1 MATTYTDTLFETKY
15 KDDYSDSAGFYRI
28 LYNSGKVLQ
37 ARELTQMQT
46 LINKQME
53 RIGNNIFK
61 EGAVVKPG
69 GLSVDTGYEFVKLD
83 VTSSSTAANVGDV
96 ITGTTSGVKAEVLEV
111 VAASG
116 SDPATYF
123 VRYVDTS
130 GATASTTTPRFQ
142 AGESLGSGRIVQITN
157 TVANPAIG
165 TGTRATVGESI
176 YFTQGFFV
184 YTESQTT
191 IVSKYSDAPDAEL
204 GFKMLQDVV
213 SVNDDTS
220 LYDNQGGVP
229 NTTAPGADRYRIRLV
244 LTTKA
249 NVLATE
255 NFIHVATVKKGAIFT
270 AVSAQQNL
278 QYNIP
283 RDMVATRI
291 RENSGDYIVKPFRMT
306 FDEDSANTHLLLKVS
321 DGIVV
326 VDGYRAARFSPTDL
340 RIAKPTETLKINGE
354 FTPVDYGNYLDV
366 LADSAIGGP
375 DIKTFAAQDIMNQ
388 RNFAGGTSAKIGE
401 VRVRAVHENGANLK
415 FHIFDIQMNSGQNFR
430 DARSI
435 GTDSNN
441 FFNPTI
447 TGTNTVIE
455 DPLNNSLLYSAAHSR
470 PRIVDPQQVE
480 VQILRSGT
488 SDGSG
493 NFTVSIPTQ
502 YALDNA
508 GDWLIFTDAA
518 NGGLLNNGSLG
529 GLTTGSSTTTITGL
543 PASAPIKAYV
553 YGSTSS
559 PTIRAKTLATNQTV
573 AAPVTTDPTTGEQII
588 NLAKPDIFKVHRVS
602 LVDSDGADVEYKF
615 SLDNGKRDN
624 FYGLGRMVLNSGQS
638 APSGN
643 VYVKFDHFNHG
654 AGNFFAV
661 NSYTGVV
668 DYDKIPDYRLSN
680 GQLINL
686 RDALDFRPVVNSS
699 GNFTEANISY
709 LPQPTDL
716 VTSDTT
722 YYLAGSYKLVI
733 DKEGNFDIINGQ
745 EAFSP
750 SFPEAPNG
758 TMALYNFR
766 MGANTLNEE
775 DVSSQK
781 IDHRRYTMDD
791 INQLDKR
798 LSNLEELTS
807 LNMLELETSNFEVLD
822 SAGLNRTKSGF
833 FVDNFTTHVFSDVT
847 NSSYRA
853 AIDPSEGLMRPAFS
867 EDNIRMIF
875 DSDNSVG
882 VVRKGDNIY
891 PAFTEETYISQPFA
905 TKAVAIN
912 PYTTSVFDGNLVIS
926 PASDEWRDIN
936 VQSRTVIDGGSK
948 LSTNLAANWNSWEWN
963 WGGKDIE
970 DLEVG
975 DKTNTITKTSNKHI
989 TKTVNKIVSEQT
1001 VEEVIGQRV
1010 LQVALLPFI
1019 RSRIVSI
1026 KARGLRPNSNVFLF
1040 FDGKLM
1046 SDYVREEAFV
1056 RYSST
1061 TVDYGNTLRNQTTH
1075 KDGSTALT
1083 SDISGAVDISFQ
1095 IPNNS
1100 TFRFRAGTHEIKVMD
1115 VSVPDEKISGTIA
1128 RGSYVAQGFLD
1139 TVHQDIKSTRMLE
1152 VEGQKTMIYTPAATY
1167 NASSDGGDGGY
1178 SGQGVKIVNGQG
1190 SSWTNKPKDDYGVGF
1205 AGEFDTSNAQGKKA
1219 LDAFG
1224 GPGPD
1229 VNEGGSGSKIICTAL
1244 HQMGLLPYDIFAAD
1258 QEYGRQL
1265 AETHPDIV
1273 DGYHAWAQ
1281 IVVDW
1286 MNGVED
1292 APNVAPWIT
1301 DDAKRIEHTSNW
1313 AIRWAQAI
1321 ATPWAIQ
1328 MAHEMGIREKGSKL
1342 GKFLMYVG
1350 YPISGWVGKSG
1361 KKPSAFGMIALF
1373 ALLRLIVLLGGEHK
1387 YIDNT
1392 VTEQK

>member
-1 MATTYTDTLFETKY
+1 MATTYTDTLFATKY

-46 LINKQME
+46 IINKQIE
-53 RIGNNIFK
+53 RFGNNIFK

-69 GLSVDTGYEFVKLD
+69 GLSIDTGYEFVKLD
-83 VTSSSTAANVGDV
+83 ATSTSTSASVGD
-96 ITGTTSGVKAEVLEV
+96 ILTGATSGVKAEVLEIV
-111 VAASG
+111 SASG
-116 SDPATYF
+116 SDPTTFYL
-123 VRYVDTS
+123 RYVNTS
-130 GATASTTTPRFQ
+130 GSSTTTSSPRFQ
-142 AGESLGSGRIVQITN
+142 AGESLGSGRVVQITN
-157 TVANPAIG
+157 TSANPAIG
-165 TGTRATVGESI
+165 KGTRATVGESV

-184 YTESQTT
+184 YTESQTK
-191 IVSKYSDAPDAEL
+191 IISKYSDTPNAEL
-204 GFKMLQDVV
+204 GFKIVQDVV
-213 SVNDDTS
+213 SVDDDTS
-220 LYDNQGGVP
+220 LYDNQGAVP
-229 NTTAPGADRYRIRLV
+229 NTTAPGADRYRIT
-244 LTTKA
+244 LTLTDKA
-249 NVLATE
+249 SLTSSE
-255 NFIHVATVKKGAIFT
+255 NFIHVATIRDGAIYT

-278 QYNIP
+278 QYSIP

-306 FDEDSANTHLLLKVS
+306 FDEDSASTHLLLKVS

-326 VDGYRAARFSPTDL
+326 VDGYRSARYAPTDL
-340 RIAKPTETLKINGE
+340 RIQKPAETLEIEGE
-354 FTPVDYGNYLDV
+354 FIPVDYGNYLDV
-366 LADSAIGGP
+366 LGDSAIGGP
-375 DIKTFAAQDIMNQ
+375 DVKTFAVQDIMNQ
-388 RNFAGGTSAKIGE
+388 RDFAGGASAKIGE
-401 VRVRAVHENGANLK
+401 VRVRAVHENGANLRY
-415 FHIFDIQMNSGQNFR
+415 HIFDIKMNSGKNFR

-435 GTDSNN
+435 GTDSDN

-447 TGTNTVIE
+447 SGTNAIIE
-455 DPLNNSLLYSAAHSR
+455 DPLNNTLIYSAGRSR
-470 PRIVDPQQVE
+470 PKVVDPQLVE

-488 SDGSG
+488 SDGAG

-518 NGGLLNNGSLG
+518 NGGLLDNSTLG

-553 YGSTSS
+553 YGSTSA
-559 PTIRAKTLATNQTV
+559 PVVRAKTLQQNITV
-573 AAPVTTDPTTGEQII
+573 TDTITTDPVTGEKYID
-588 NLAKPDIFKVHRVS
+588 LTKPDIYQVHRTR
-602 LVDSDGADVEYKF
+602 LVDSDGADVSYKF
-615 SLDNGKRDN
+615 DLDNGQRDN
-624 FYGLGRMVLNSGQS
+624 YYGLGRMVLKSGQS
-638 APSGN
+638 APAGN

-668 DYDKIPDYRLSN
+668 DYDKIPDYRFSN
-680 GQLINL
+680 GVLINL
-686 RDALDFRPVVNSS
+686 RDAIDFRPVINSS

-716 VTSDTT
+716 ITSDNT
-722 YYLAGSYKLVI
+722 YYLARSYKLVI
-733 DKEGNFDIINGQ
+733 DREGNFSVVNGQ
-745 EAFSP
+745 DAFTPAYP
-750 SFPEAPNG
+750 SAPSG
-758 TMALYNFR
+758 TLPLYNFR
-766 MGANTLNEE
+766 LNANTLDET
-775 DVSSQK
+775 DVASEK
-781 IDHRRYTMDD
+781 IEHRRYTMDD

-798 LSNLEELTS
+798 ISNLEELTS
-807 LNMLELETSNFEVLD
+807 LNMLELQTSNFEVLD

-833 FVDNFTTHVFSDVT
+833 FVDNFTTHLLSDV
-847 NSSYRA
+847 NNGSYRA
-853 AIDPSEGLMRPAFS
+853 SIDPSEGLMRPAFS

-891 PAFTEETYISQPFA
+891 PAFTEETYITQPFA
-905 TKAVAIN
+905 TKAVTIN
-912 PYTTSVFDGNLVIS
+912 PYTTSVYDGNLVIS
-926 PASDEWRDIN
+926 PSSDEWRDTN
-936 VQSRTVIDGGSK
+936 VQSRTVVDGGTK

-975 DKTNTITKTSNKHI
+975 DKTNTITKTSGKHI
-989 TKTVNKIVSEQT
+989 SKTVNKVISEQT

-1040 FDGKLM
+1040 MDGKNM
-1046 SDYVREEAFV
+1046 ADFVREEAFV

-1061 TVDYGNTLRNQTTH
+1061 TVDYGNTLRGQTAH

-1115 VSVPDEKISGTIA
+1115 VSVNDEKVSGTIA

-1139 TVHQDIKSTRMLE
+1139 TVHQDVKATRMLE
-1152 VEGQKTMIYTPAATY
+1152 VEGQKTSIYTPAATY
-1167 NASSDGGDGGY
+1167 NSNANNGDGGY

-1229 VNEGGSGSKIICTAL
+1229 VNDGKSKIICTAL

-1258 QEYGRQL
+1258 QEYGREL
-1265 AETHPDIV
+1265 AKTHPDIV
-1273 DGYHAWAQ
+1273 HGYHTWAN

-1292 APNVAPWIT
+1292 APNVAPWIK
-1301 DDAKRIEHTSNW
+1301 DDAKRIEHTSEW
-1313 AIRWAQAI
+1313 ATRWAQAI

-1350 YPISGWVGKSG
+1350 YPISAWVGKSG

-1392 VTEQK
+1392 ITEQK